1 MLTPRP
7 RVAVLCS
14 RRCPGLENLL
24 AGHRRR
30 EWHLAGCLV
39 SDGGLPDR
47 QRLEAAGVP
56 VRDHPIRAFY
66 GGRPLSDFPP
76 RREYDRGTVE
86 HLRAWRPDL
95 VLLSSYLFLLTEP
108 VLEAFPE
115 RIVNVHGS
123 DLARTGPDGRPLYA
137 GLTAVRDAIRA
148 GEPQTRATAHI
159 VTERLDEGPI
169 LLRSRPFPVAPL
181 VADLRRRGLSH
192 AVNAY
197 AFAHQEWM
205 LETAWGPLLTG
216 AIALMT
222 GRIERRRNGLDIEPA
237 DSLAPIVAAGG
248 RP

>member
-24 AGHRRR
+24 EGHRRR
-30 EWHLAGCLV
+30 EWDLAGCLV
-39 SDGGLPDR
+39 SDGGLPER
-47 QRLEAAGVP
+47 SELEAARVP
-56 VRDHPIRAFY
+56 VRDYSIRSFY
-66 GGRPLSDFPP
+66 ARRPLSDLDL
-76 RREYDRGTVE
+76 RREYDRGIVE
-86 HLRAWRPDL
+86 RLDAWRPDL
-95 VLLSSYLFLLTEP
+95 VLLSSYLYLLTEP
-108 VLEAFPE
+108 MLEAFPG

-123 DLARTGPDGRPLYA
+123 DLARTGPGGRPLYT
-137 GLTAVRDAIRA
+137 GLRAVRDAIRA

-169 LLRSRPFPVAPL
+169 LQRSRPFPVAPF
-181 VADLRRRGLSH
+181 VADLRRRGLAR

-216 AIALMT
+216 AVALMT
-222 GRIERRRNGLDIEPA
+222 GR
-237 DSLAPIVAAGG
+237 LAPREGLESESTDFLSPMAAAGG
-248 RP
+248 LP

>member
-14 RRCPGLENLL
+14 RRCPGLESLL

-30 EWHLAGCLV
+30 EWDLAGCIV
-39 SDGGLPDR
+39 SDGALSDR
-47 QRLEAAGVP
+47 RRLEAARVP
-56 VRDHPIRAFY
+56 VLDHPIRAFY
-66 GGRPLSDFPP
+66 DGRPLSDLP
-76 RREYDRGTVE
+76 RRRAYDRTTAE
-86 HLRAWRPDL
+86 LLRAWRPDL
-95 VLLSSYLFLLTEP
+95 VLLSSYLFLLTET
-108 VLEAFPE
+108 VLEAFPD

-137 GLTAVRDAIRA
+137 GLRAVRDAIRA
-148 GEPQTRATAHI
+148 GEHETRATAHV

-169 LLRSRPFPVAPL
+169 LLRSRPFPVAPF
-181 VADLRRRGLSH
+181 VADLRRRGLAH

-216 AIALMT
+216 AVALMT
-222 GRIERRRNGLDIEPA
+222 GR
-237 DSLAPIVAAGG
+237 LAPREGHESESTDFLSPMAAAGG
-248 RP
+248 LP